1 MVYCIYYVNGIMSRW
16 GYCISRNKNTIFSPF
31 KKTAK
36 KRGAVVV
43 AVDKKF
49 LGECQLWYFFGGGGF
64 PIMTVVVAPKE
75 LRIYVFVL
83 NFILHISHSLRYG
96 LIWLHYPNAS
106 CLSIC
111 CNMMTNIHKELL

>member
-1 MVYCIYYVNGIMSRW
+1 M
-16 GYCISRNKNTIFSPF
+16 
-31 KKTAK
+31 
-36 KRGAVVV
+36 V

-49 LGECQLWYFFGGGGF
+49 LGECQLWYFFRGGGF

>member
-16 GYCISRNKNTIFSPF
+16 GTVSPAIRILFSRPL
-31 KKTAK
+31 KTAK
-36 KRGAVVV
+36 KKRWWWWQLTRN
-43 AVDKKF
+43 F
-49 LGECQLWYFFGGGGF
+49 GECQLWYFWGGGF

>member
-1 MVYCIYYVNGIMSRW
+1 MFHVLPAYVSILGHTVQVVREHMSCKVAQIPIIGKICCYYTTW
-16 GYCISRNKNTIFSPF
+16 WQLTRNF
-31 KKTAK
+31 
-36 KRGAVVV
+36 
-43 AVDKKF
+43 
-49 LGECQLWYFFGGGGF
+49 GECQLWYFWGGGF

>member
-1 MVYCIYYVNGIMSRW
+1 
-16 GYCISRNKNTIFSPF
+16 
-31 KKTAK
+31 
-36 KRGAVVV
+36 
-43 AVDKKF
+43 
-49 LGECQLWYFFGGGGF
+49 
-64 PIMTVVVAPKE
+64 MTVVVAPKE

-111 CNMMTNIHKELL
+111 CNMMTNIQRVIVIKSELQSLNLCMYTLFSFTLN

>member
-16 GYCISRNKNTIFSPF
+16 GRGYCISRNKNTIFSPF
-31 KKTAK
+31 KNGK

-49 LGECQLWYFFGGGGF
+49 LGSVSCGIFWGGGF